1 MKREDFEEM
10 VVKAL
15 SGLSTEIVEGA
26 TSAKRKSRK
35 AGIGGVRYGKSEKLV
50 GQVVS
55 RLAASGRT
63 SKPITIPSP
72 DMVPPCF

>member
-1 MKREDFEEM
+1 MKREAFEEM

-15 SGLSTEIVEGA
+15 NGLSTEMVEGA
-26 TSAKRKSRK
+26 ASAKRISRK
-35 AGIGGVRYGKSEKLV
+35 GIGGVRYGKTEKLV
-50 GQVVS
+50 GQAVS

-63 SKPITIPSP
+63 NKPITIPSP

>member
-1 MKREDFEEM
+1 MKREAFEEM

-15 SGLSTEIVEGA
+15 NGLSTEIVEGTA
-26 TSAKRKSRK
+26 SAKRVSRK

-50 GQVVS
+50 GQAVS
-55 RLAASGRT
+55 RLASSGRT
-63 SKPITIPSP
+63 SKPLAIPSP

>member
-1 MKREDFEEM
+1 MKREAFEEM

-15 SGLSTEIVEGA
+15 TGLATDMVEGA
-26 TSAKRKSRK
+26 AKPKRKSSK
-35 AGIGGVRYGKSEKLV
+35 VGIGGVRYGKSEKLV
-50 GQVVS
+50 GQAVS

-63 SKPITIPSP
+63 NKPIAIPSP